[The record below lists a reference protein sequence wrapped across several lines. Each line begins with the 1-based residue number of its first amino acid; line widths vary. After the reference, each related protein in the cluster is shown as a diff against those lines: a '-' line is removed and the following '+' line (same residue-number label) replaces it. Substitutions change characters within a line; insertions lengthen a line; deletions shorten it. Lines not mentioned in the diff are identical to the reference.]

1 MTSTLTPSFS
11 RSGRSG
17 SNGKQTERI
26 STDVSEALL
35 CDLADAQELFRE
47 LKRDE
52 VPGCPDIGGID
63 RLNQPDPDDSISRLA
78 RMHRQGVARD
88 IDGMEVIP
96 DYRCPSCMVY
106 GANLTERDV
115 AARRERADKIADRG
129 LLLAIVGLAVGAGGL
144 IVFVRDLMAAMGV
157 W

>member
-1 MTSTLTPSFS
+1 MTSLTPTPSF
-11 RSGRSG
+11 GH
-17 SNGKQTERI
+17 EC
-26 STDVSEALL
+26 EHA
-35 CDLADAQELFRE
+35 AM
-47 LKRDE
+47 KRDE
-52 VPGCPDIGGID
+52 VPGCPDIGSID

-96 DYRCPSCMVY
+96 DDRCPSCMVY